1 LVDLYLSA
9 SWQEMMEETEM
20 NLVVEGV
27 RDVRV
32 MAVDVEFPSLRA
44 GS

>member
-1 LVDLYLSA
+1 
-9 SWQEMMEETEM
+9 MTEETEM

-32 MAVDVEFPSLRA
+32 MAVDVEFPSLLA

>member
-1 LVDLYLSA
+1 
-9 SWQEMMEETEM
+9 MMEEIEM

-32 MAVDVEFPSLRA
+32 IAVDVEFPSLLV